1 MASGRYEY
9 FITDGARSNLVP
21 FVAVPKQATDY
32 YIYYEKGKS
41 RLDKISYDY
50 YGNPNYGWIILQ
62 ANPNLDGLE
71 FNIEDKT
78 LIRVPYPLDTALTM
92 FQSNVKVYQ
101 ELYGKN

>member
-1 MASGRYEY
+1 M
-9 FITDGARSNLVP
+9 
-21 FVAVPKQATDY
+21 
-32 YIYYEKGKS
+32 
-41 RLDKISYDY
+41 DKISYDY